1 MIEEKRFISLK
12 LDLMFKKV
20 FGDNKNKNPIKKLLK
35 EILNIEATDVIILN
49 QELIGRP
56 YKDKNVRVDLIV
68 ELPDKTKVE
77 VEVNT
82 SGEQKTINRNVYYIC
97 RNISK
102 DASPNRIPEKLHNH
116 IQINLD
122 YSGNH
127 KKPIMRYELYDKEA
141 KERLTD
147 MIEIIRIDI
156 PYFKDKCYNCDI
168 EKLDSLTRFLGLFG
182 AEDKEFARKI
192 SRGDKDM
199 EDIYNRLEELNSDQ
213 DIMGIYDYKVVE
225 EEAKEEEIE
234 KAHLKGLE
242 EGIASGKKI
251 GFDDGQKVGFNN
263 GYDKGTIQTL
273 KETAKNMLKE
283 NIDLNIISKV
293 TKLSKEEL
301 EKLK

>member
-35 EILNIEATDVIILN
+35 EILNIEATDVVILN

-251 GFDDGQKVGFNN
+251 GFDDGKKIGFDD
-263 GYDKGTIQTL
+263 GIIQ
-273 KETAKNMLKE
+273 TAKNMLKE

>member
-1 MIEEKRFISLK
+1 
-12 LDLMFKKV
+12 
-20 FGDNKNKNPIKKLLK
+20 
-35 EILNIEATDVIILN
+35 
-49 QELIGRP
+49 
-56 YKDKNVRVDLIV
+56 
-68 ELPDKTKVE
+68 
-77 VEVNT
+77 
-82 SGEQKTINRNVYYIC
+82 
-97 RNISK
+97 
-102 DASPNRIPEKLHNH
+102 
-116 IQINLD
+116 
-122 YSGNH
+122 
-127 KKPIMRYELYDKEA
+127 
-141 KERLTD
+141 

-251 GFDDGQKVGFNN
+251 GFDDGKKIGFDD
-263 GYDKGTIQTL
+263 GIIQ
-273 KETAKNMLKE
+273 TAKNMLKE